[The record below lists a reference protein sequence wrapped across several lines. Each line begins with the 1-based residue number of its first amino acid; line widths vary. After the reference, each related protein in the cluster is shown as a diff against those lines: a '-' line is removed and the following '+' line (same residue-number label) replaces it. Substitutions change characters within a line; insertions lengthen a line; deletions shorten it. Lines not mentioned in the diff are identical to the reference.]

1 MHIYTSREALLQGV
15 SAVQRAVATK
25 TTMPILAGI
34 KLETIND
41 NLVFSATDLD
51 IAIQSTISITTI
63 TPGSVVVPAKYF
75 IEMVKKLP
83 DTKIE
88 IKVDELSHQMTV
100 IYGNSQLKLNGF
112 DPQAYP
118 LIPQIEADKIFSI
131 SSDLLRQMLKQV
143 IFAVGFE
150 NNRPVFQGILFD
162 CYQDNLTL
170 VATDTHRLAMRKG
183 RWSQGNVEEFSAIV
197 PGKTMMEVLRL
208 LPDDE
213 VVKLSFSQNQLAIQ
227 LPNTII
233 FSRLIEGQ
241 FPAYKQVIP
250 AQWKSRMRIKTRELL
265 ETAERATLLSSKED
279 ASTIKLLVNQYQL
292 EVHSASSA
300 VGTLKEEIPIYL
312 EGEETQIVFNTR
324 YLIDVLR
331 NLDSEEMTMEL
342 TGSISPGI
350 IRPLENENYLYLLLP
365 LRQ

>member
-15 SAVQRAVATK
+15 SAVQRAVASK
-25 TTMPILAGI
+25 TTMPILSGI
-34 KLETIND
+34 KLETVDDKLI
-41 NLVFSATDLD
+41 FSATDLE
-51 IAIQSTISITTI
+51 IAIQATINITTI
-63 TPGSVVVPAKYF
+63 TSGAVVVPAKYF
-75 IEMVKKLP
+75 TEMVRKLP

-88 IKVDELSHQMTV
+88 IKVDELSHQLTV
-100 IYGNSQLKLNGF
+100 MYGNSQLKLNGY

-118 LIPQIEADKIFSI
+118 LIPQIEADKVFSI
-131 SSDLLRQMLKQV
+131 RSELLRQMLKQV
-143 IFAVGFE
+143 IFAVGVE

-183 RWSQGNVEEFSAIV
+183 KWSQGNVEEFSAIV
-197 PGKTMMEVLRL
+197 PGKTMNELLRL
-208 LPDDE
+208 LPE
-213 VVKLSFSQNQLAIQ
+213 EEEVKLSFSQNQLAIQ
-227 LPNTII
+227 LPNII
-233 FSRLIEGQ
+233 MFSRLIEGQ

-250 AQWKSRMRIKTRELL
+250 SQWKSRLRVKTRELL
-265 ETAERATLLSSKED
+265 ETAERATLLAQD
-279 ASTIKLLVNQYQL
+279 GTSTIKLIVKQYQL
-292 EVHSASSA
+292 EVNSASSS

-312 EGEETQIVFNTR
+312 EGEETQITFNTK

-331 NLDSEEMTMEL
+331 NLDSEELTMDL